1 MELPKNR
8 AKHKA
13 VVLTADKFEDMEVF
27 FPVFRLLEKS
37 FVCLYNLWEIVNF
50 ILVV

>member
-8 AKHKA
+8 AKYKA
-13 VVLTADKFEDMEVF
+13 VVLNADKFEDMEVF

-37 FVCLYNLWEIVNF
+37 FVCLYNLWNIVNF